1 MITMNAIQWPKKW
14 IPGETD
20 NFVSNEVI
28 VKGLDFNKVVQH
40 LRDASCWEKYY
51 KNSGNVHMHNQDNT
65 ILKDKTRF
73 RFETFG
79 FLIEAQ
85 VEEFELKDTILRLA
99 WRGWNEAKGDEYL
112 EAYHAWNAMLN
123 GHQAWL
129 DGLVAYSR

>member
-1 MITMNAIQWPKKW
+1 MITMNAISWPKKW

-51 KNSGNVHMHNQDNT
+51 KNSGNIHMHNQDNT
-65 ILKDKTRF
+65 VLKDKTRF

-79 FLIEAQ
+79 LALFVKSVDL
-85 VEEFELKDTILRLA
+85 FILSVFIQR
-99 WRGWNEAKGDEYL
+99 NF
-112 EAYHAWNAMLN
+112 
-123 GHQAWL
+123 
-129 DGLVAYSR
+129 DG